1 LIERFYAKELLGFLE
16 VSLEFDKNLIIFTG
30 PSGAGKSVLF
40 DALLSLFGLKDAQ
53 ALTAEISINK
63 KLGLDEIGIV
73 EDEPNIF
80 KLSKQRS
87 TRYFINNQQISKKA
101 LSKFSSNF
109 IQYLGVKNLDEFE
122 SENLIDLLDQIII
135 KDNSNYKDEL
145 ENFKQNYQKLKEKE
159 SLYKKLLDHSSNLSD
174 LKSLA
179 EFEINQI
186 RSISPKVGE
195 YEELMT
201 QKKELSKKEKI
212 EELLN
217 ECSRIFEYESKVS
230 EALVLLDEQ
239 SEIFEEAMNDIRVKF
254 EDARGRLLELEH
266 LDIEKL
272 LSRIEEL
279 GDLKRKYGS
288 IEEALEHLAK
298 REEELKGYENIDFDL
313 QRVKKELEELNDLVQ
328 KDAKSLS
335 KKRSI
340 ALKTLNQRA
349 NYYLDLLH
357 LSDLE
362 FRQKSVE
369 LHPLGIDKI
378 EAFLKRTPI
387 SKVSSGE
394 LNRVRLA
401 LLATKSEYIKS
412 EGKVLILDEI
422 DANLS
427 GKESMSVAKVLE
439 QLSNEYQIFAIS
451 HQPQL
456 SSKAQMHFLVTKEG
470 DKSSVKLLN
479 KDERIEELS
488 RMISGEKITKEA
500 RDFAISLLDNSMGE

>member
-1 LIERFYAKELLGFLE
+1 MIERFYAKELLSFSE

-30 PSGAGKSVLF
+30 SSGAGKSVLF
-40 DALLSLFGLKDAQ
+40 DALLSLFGIKDAQ
-53 ALTAEISINK
+53 ALTAEISIDK
-63 KLGLDEIGIV
+63 KLGLEEIGIV
-73 EDEPNIF
+73 EDDPNIF

-122 SENLIDLLDQIII
+122 SENLINLLDQIII
-135 KDNSNYKDEL
+135 KDNSHYKDEL
-145 ENFKQNYQKLKEKE
+145 ENFKQNYRKLKEKE
-159 SLYKKLLDHSSNLSD
+159 SLYKKLLDKSQNLID

-186 RSISPKVGE
+186 KSISPKVGE
-195 YEELMT
+195 YEELMN
-201 QKKELSKKEKI
+201 QKRELSKKEKI
-212 EELLN
+212 EDLLN
-217 ECSRIFEYESKVS
+217 ESSKIFEYESKVS
-230 EALVLLDEQ
+230 EALALLDEK

-266 LDIEKL
+266 LDIEQL

-313 QRVKKELEELNDLVQ
+313 QKIEKELEELKESVQ
-328 KDAKSLS
+328 KDAKKLS
-335 KKRSI
+335 KKRLD
-340 ALKTLNQRA
+340 ALKTLGERA

-369 LHPLGIDKI
+369 LHPLGIDEI
-378 EAFLKRTPI
+378 EALLKNTPI

-456 SSKAQMHFLVTKEG
+456 SSKAQMHFLVTKDG

-479 KDERIEELS
+479 KKERIEELS
-488 RMISGEKITKEA
+488 RMISGEKISKEA
-500 RDFAISLLDNSMGE
+500 RDFAIKLLGD